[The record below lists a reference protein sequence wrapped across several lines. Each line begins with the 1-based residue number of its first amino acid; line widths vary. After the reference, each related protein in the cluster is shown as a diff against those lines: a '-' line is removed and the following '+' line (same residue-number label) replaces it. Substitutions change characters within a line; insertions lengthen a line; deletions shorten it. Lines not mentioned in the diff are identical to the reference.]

1 MRPRR
6 WLTGWAVAVVVWLVA
21 VRCEAQTVQMTP
33 FSPALP
39 KPCWPESMLT
49 GKDTMWTYV
58 PCRSMEVLHPVF
70 RKQVECML
78 GRQRKGKWPPLVQ
91 ETKRSYR
98 LQRNYW
104 EQGRTRPGPRIT
116 KVRDVSV
123 GFHGYGLAVDV
134 ISATKGWKDPKFFY
148 WQAQHAEACGL
159 VAGYFWKSFSDPPHV
174 QYAGWGNS
182 PPLWARRLLA
192 DSLPMI
198 WQTIK
203 E

>member
-39 KPCWPESMLT
+39 KPCWPAHLLK
-49 GKDTMWTYV
+49 GRDTAWRYV
-58 PCRSMEVLHPVF
+58 PCRSLDVLHPVV
-70 RKQVECML
+70 RKKIECML
-78 GRQRKGKWPPLVQ
+78 ARQRKGGWQPLVQ
-91 ETKRSYR
+91 ETRRSQE
-98 LQRNYW
+98 LQSAYYAK
-104 EQGRTRPGPRIT
+104 GRTLPGPRVT
-116 KVRDVSV
+116 NVKTVAN
-123 GFHGYGLAVDV
+123 GFHGFGLGADV
-134 ISATKGWKDPKFFY
+134 ISATKGWSDPKFFY

-159 VAGYFWKSFSDPPHV
+159 VAGYFWKSFSDPPHI

>member
-21 VRCEAQTVQMTP
+21 VRCEAQTVQMMP

-39 KPCWPESMLT
+39 KPCWPAHLLK
-49 GKDTMWTYV
+49 GRDTAWRYV
-58 PCRSMEVLHPVF
+58 PCRSLDVLHPIF
-70 RKQVECML
+70 RAQLECMIA
-78 GRQRKGKWPPLVQ
+78 RQKKGGWAPLVQ
-91 ETKRSYR
+91 ETKRSQT
-98 LQRNYW
+98 LQSIYYKKKPPV
-104 EQGRTRPGPRIT
+104 TRV
-116 KVRDVSV
+116 KDVAT
-123 GFHGYGLAVDV
+123 GFHGYGLAADV
-134 ISATKGWKDPKFFY
+134 ISATKGWSDPKFFY
-148 WQAQHAEACGL
+148 WQAQHAESCGL
-159 VAGYFWKSFSDPPHV
+159 MAGYFWKKLPDAPHI